1 MTPSEPF
8 RSTSTTVNF
17 QGKSGERY
25 SFQAWPLGT
34 KLKAIGGVYI
44 FTKRTF
50 EDRTFTTKA
59 SHHVLGIGHA
69 RDLAAALV
77 SDAETRKIAA
87 LGGNCICVYAV
98 ADEARCALIEKD
110 LMDGNDQWGG
120 RLRYLF
126 HPAVPERAPG
136 GD

>member
-1 MTPSEPF
+1 MTRNEPP
-8 RSTSTTVNF
+8 RLKSSTVKF

-34 KLKAIGGVYI
+34 RLKAIGGVYV

-59 SHHVLGIGHA
+59 SHQVLGIGQT
-69 RDLAAALV
+69 RDLSASLI
-77 SDAETRKIAA
+77 SDTEARKIAA
-87 LGGNCICVYAV
+87 LGANCLCVYAV
-98 ADEARCALIEKD
+98 ADEARRALVEKD
-110 LMDGNDQWGG
+110 LMDGNEQRGG